1 MKLFQILLLLSSI
14 NLFSNDLKNV
24 EFIQNTTL
32 WNESTENSHIESN
45 GGSNGPIYIDEESA
59 PISDYQG
66 LLLIGALGI
75 GVYYISNK
83 RKVKAI

>member
-14 NLFSNDLKNV
+14 NLFSNDLKNP
-24 EFIQNTTL
+24 EFVQNTFL
-32 WNESTENSHIESN
+32 WSESTENYPLESN
-45 GGSNGPIYIDEESA
+45 SPANGNTDKDLIAA

-66 LLLIGALGI
+66 LLLLGALGI
-75 GVYYISNK
+75 GVYYISYK